1 MGRSTESLVIM
12 SKNSVKTK
20 KKNRLKKFLIIIL
33 VIVVALVIACGAYI
47 GKYYHANV
55 NVEEYYAAG
64 EVNEDGYV
72 VSYIVPVG
80 DGFGENHMVD
90 GIYIQSSEVEAEDL
104 IIFYPGAKVEYTA
117 YLPMF
122 YELSKQGVDTYIVEM
137 PGNLA
142 FFGMNKAEKIM
153 EMYGGYDNY
162 YLAGHSLGGAMG
174 ASFAS
179 EHLDQLDGMIFLASY
194 PTKSLVAD
202 DFKVLSIY
210 GSEDTVLNME
220 KVVEGRQYMPEDY
233 TEICIE
239 GGNHAQFGDYGFQK
253 GDQPALIE
261 RSEQQKQTVEAIV
274 DMVKD
279 TETE

>member
-1 MGRSTESLVIM
+1 MKEVSKTKRKNRWKKLLVII
-12 SKNSVKTK
+12 V
-20 KKNRLKKFLIIIL
+20 I
-33 VIVVALVIACGAYI
+33 IVVALIIACTAYI

-55 NVEEYYAAG
+55 NVEEYTTGIVDEY
-64 EVNEDGYV
+64 GYSV
-72 VSYIVPVG
+72 THVSVMG
-80 DGFGENHMVD
+80 DDFGENYMVD
-90 GIYIQSSEVEAEDL
+90 GIYVQSAEVEAEDL

-179 EHLDQLDGMIFLASY
+179 EHLDMLDGMIFLASY
-194 PTKSLVAD
+194 PTKSLAAE

-220 KVVEGRQYMPEDY
+220 KVVEGRQYMPDDY

-253 GDQPALIE
+253 GDQPAFIPRE
-261 RSEQQKQTVEAIV
+261 EQQKQTIASIMELVSE
-274 DMVKD
+274 
-279 TETE
+279 

>member
-1 MGRSTESLVIM
+1 MKKVS
-12 SKNSVKTK
+12 KTK
-20 KKNRLKKFLIIIL
+20 RKSRLKKLLVIL
-33 VIVVALVIACGAYI
+33 VLIVAALIIACGAYI

-55 NVEEYYAAG
+55 NAEEYYAAG
-64 EVNEDGYV
+64 EVNEDGLV
-72 VSYIVPVG
+72 VSYVFPVG
-80 DGFGENHMVD
+80 AGFGENHMVD
-90 GIYIQSSEVEAEDL
+90 GIYIQSAEVEAKDL
-104 IIFYPGAKVEYTA
+104 VIFYPGAKVEYTA

-142 FFGMNKAEKIM
+142 FFGMNKAEEIM
-153 EMYGGYDNY
+153 ETYNHYEHY

-179 EHLDQLDGMIFLASY
+179 EHLDALDGMIFLASY
-194 PTKSLVAD
+194 PTKSLAAE

-220 KVVEGRQYMPEDY
+220 KVVEGRQYMPDDY

-253 GDQPALIE
+253 GDQPAFITRE
-261 RSEQQKQTVEAIV
+261 EQQKQTIASIVEL
-274 DMVKD
+274 MR
-279 TETE
+279 E